1 MLWAAIKKAIN
12 SDLNVPL
19 NEGGVKIVKSVQ
31 RGNYEGDY
39 VADWGSANPDSSN
52 RTIKINEVDL
62 NKAILIVNGGDANM
76 PQDTGGIHLADSTT
90 ISIPYKTHSYEN
102 HDYDTYLRYSW
113 TKFSWQVIEF
123 Y

>member
-12 SDLNVPL
+12 SNLNVPL

-39 VADWGSANPDSSN
+39 VADWGSNKPDSSN
-52 RTIKINEVDL
+52 KTIKINEVDL
-62 NKAILIVNGGDANM
+62 DKAILIVNGGDVIT

-90 ISIPYKTHSYEN
+90 ISIPYKAHSYEN
-102 HDYDTYLRYSW
+102 HDYDTYLRYTW